1 MGRRVLVVE
10 DEPELQ
16 LILSDNLEFEGY
28 EVMAV
33 DTGER
38 ALELSRRFRPDL
50 VLLDV
55 MLPNMNGYDTCRTI
69 RAAGLQMPI
78 IMLTVR
84 NAELER
90 IAGLDCGA
98 DDYMGKPF
106 SIGELMARVR
116 VQLRRS
122 SRAQPVPGMSEFT
135 FGKFRVDF
143 EHRIVYRASERIPMS
158 DREFELLQ
166 YFIVHKGQLV
176 TREQLLTD
184 VWGYERGSASRT
196 VDNFVAKLRKRF
208 VGAQDRPYIVTMHG
222 TGYRFVA

>member
-16 LILSDNLEFEGY
+16 VILSDNLEFEGY
-28 EVMAV
+28 EVLTV

-38 ALELSRRFRPDL
+38 ALEVSRRLAPDL
-50 VLLDV
+50 VLLDI
-55 MLPNMNGYDTCRTI
+55 MLPNMNGYDTCRSM
-69 RAAGLQMPI
+69 RASGLQVPI

-98 DDYMGKPF
+98 DDYVGKPF
-106 SIGELMARVR
+106 SIGELMARLR

-122 SRAQPVPGMSEFT
+122 LRAQPLPGISEFI
-135 FGKFRVDF
+135 FGEFRVDF
-143 EHRIVYRASERIPMS
+143 EHRTVYHASERLPIS
-158 DREFELLQ
+158 EREFELLQ
-166 YFIVHKGQLV
+166 YFIVHKGQLI
-176 TREQLLTD
+176 TREQLLID
-184 VWGYERGSASRT
+184 VWGYERGSTSRT

-208 VGAQDRPYIVTMHG
+208 VGAADRPYIVTMHG